1 MDLKWKVITN
11 YKCLVQI
18 IMKAKVGF
26 HVSIAGGI
34 SKSVSN
40 ARDLGCNAFQIFTR
54 NPRGWSANP
63 LREKDI
69 QEFKKELARNN
80 NNLKITNN
88 SIFVHMPYLP
98 NLSSSDNS
106 IYRKSLNVLS
116 QEVERCRKLT
126 IPYLV
131 LHLGSHQGKGSEHGI
146 DLVVNAC
153 NSVLHKGKKGANS
166 EGEVTLLLENS
177 AGQKHN
183 VGSDFEEIRAILDK
197 LKSSGNKKYVGV
209 CLDTCHAFAAGY
221 DLRTE
226 KSVDKTFDEFN
237 KIIGMK
243 ENLKLVHLNDS
254 KDNLSSGRDRHEHI
268 GLGRIG
274 LEGFKAF
281 FKRKSIVD
289 NVPLIM
295 ETPIDERRDNSDNLE
310 VILEIIK

>member
-1 MDLKWKVITN
+1 MAL
-11 YKCLVQI
+11 YKI
-18 IMKAKVGF
+18 SMKANLGF

-63 LREKDI
+63 LRDKDV
-69 QEFKKELARNN
+69 QDFKRELARNN
-80 NNLKITNN
+80 NSLKIAND

-98 NLSSSDNS
+98 NLSSPNKS

-116 QEVERCRKLT
+116 QEVDRCSKLS

-131 LHLGSHQGKGSEHGI
+131 LHLGSHQGKGSQNGI
-146 DLVVNAC
+146 NLIVNAC
-153 NSVLHKGKKGANS
+153 SSVLHKGNKSAKS
-166 EGEVTLLLENS
+166 KSEVTLLLENS
-177 AGQKHN
+177 AGQRHN
-183 VGSDFEEIRAILDK
+183 VGSNFEEIRAILDK
-197 LKSSGNKKYVGV
+197 LKSLGNKKHVGV

-226 KSVDKTFDEFN
+226 KSVDETLDVFN
-237 KIIGMK
+237 KTIGIK

-254 KDNLSSGRDRHEHI
+254 KDNLNSGRDRHEHI
-268 GLGRIG
+268 GLGKIG
-274 LEGFKAF
+274 MEGFKAF
-281 FKRKSIVD
+281 FKRKPIID

-295 ETPIDERRDNSDNLE
+295 ETPIDERRDNADNLNA
-310 VILEIIK
+310 VLKMVR